1 VPPAPPTSRNWKRRT
16 EVEPMV
22 SSKKDPSRI
31 TAAIAVL
38 VAVAAL
44 AFGLA
49 ACGGGGGGIGGSGE
63 EKEAQKVKLEG
74 KPSGS
79 LTISNWPLYIDKGT
93 VPAFEKASGVSVK
106 YIEDINSNEEFFNK
120 MRPLLEKGE
129 SGGRSIFVLAD
140 YQVTEMHK
148 LGYLQEFDKAGLSE
162 VEKNLVSSLQH
173 PQFDPN
179 RDWTAPW
186 QSGMTGVIVNKES
199 APDVKSV
206 CDLFNPKYKGKVD
219 FLNEVRETVPL
230 VMKCEGVDPNEATEA
245 DWMKAIEK
253 IKGAAESG
261 QIRRFTGNDYAR
273 DLTSGDAVAVIG
285 WSGDAVQLQEDN
297 PELEWRMPI
306 EGCMLW
312 SEDMVIPVGAPNP
325 TAAEAF
331 MNYVYK
337 PEVQANIAE
346 YVNYVTP
353 VEGVKEVLAKREPK
367 LAQNQLIFPSASFT
381 KKCSGT
387 PVLEGEEKQKVLR
400 AWDAVLNG

>member
-1 VPPAPPTSRNWKRRT
+1 
-16 EVEPMV
+16 MV
-22 SSKKDPSRI
+22 SEKDPRRI
-31 TAAIAVL
+31 TALLAVS
-38 VAVAAL
+38 VAAVAL

-49 ACGGGGGGIGGSGE
+49 ACGGGGSGIGNSG
-63 EKEAQKVKLEG
+63 EKEAPKVKLEG

-93 VPAFEKASGVSVK
+93 VPAFEKVTGVSVK

-120 MRPLLEKGE
+120 LRPQLEQGE

-140 YQVTEMHK
+140 YMVVKMKK
-148 LGYLQEFDKAGLSE
+148 LGYLQEFDKAGLPE
-162 VEKNLVSSLQH
+162 VEKNLVSSLKS

-179 RDWTAPW
+179 RDWTVPW
-186 QSGMTGVIVNKES
+186 QSGMTGIIVNKETGNDIHS
-199 APDVKSV
+199 I

-219 FLNEVRETVPL
+219 ILNEVREAVPL
-230 VMKCEGVDPNEATEA
+230 VMKCEGVDPNQASEA

-253 IKGAAESG
+253 LKSASESG
-261 QIRRFTGNDYAR
+261 QIRSFTGNDYAQ
-273 DLTSGDAVAVIG
+273 DLTSGNVVAVMG

-297 PELEWRMPI
+297 PNLEWRMPT

-353 VEGVKEVLAKREPK
+353 VEGVKEILAKREPA
-367 LAQNQLIFPSASFT
+367 LAENQLIFPSASFT

-387 PVLEGEEKQKVLR
+387 PVLEGKEEQNVIK
-400 AWDAVLNG
+400 AFDAVLNG

>member
-1 VPPAPPTSRNWKRRT
+1 
-16 EVEPMV
+16 MV
-22 SSKKDPSRI
+22 SEKDPRRI
-31 TAAIAVL
+31 TALLAVV
-38 VAVAAL
+38 VAAGAL

-49 ACGGGGGGIGGSGE
+49 ACGGGGGGIGGGGE
-63 EKEAQKVKLEG
+63 EKEAPKVKLEG

-93 VPAFEKASGVSVK
+93 VPAFEKSSGVSVK

-120 MRPLLEKGE
+120 VRPQLEQGE

-140 YQVTEMHK
+140 YMVTKMHK
-148 LGYLQEFDKAGLSE
+148 LGYLQEFDKSGLPE

-179 RDWTAPW
+179 RDYTVPW
-186 QSGMTGVIVNKES
+186 QSGMTGIIVNKET
-199 APDVKSV
+199 APDIHSI
-206 CDLFNPKYKGKVD
+206 CDLFNPKYKGKID
-219 FLNEVRETVPL
+219 ILNEVREAVPL
-230 VMKCEGVDPNEATEA
+230 VMKCEGVDPNEASEA

-253 IKGAAESG
+253 LKSASESG
-261 QIRRFTGNDYAR
+261 QIRRFTGNDYQS
-273 DLTSGDAVAVIG
+273 DLTSGNVVAVMG

-297 PELEWRMPI
+297 PELEWRMPT

-312 SEDMVIPVGAPNP
+312 SEDMVIPVGAPNA

-367 LAQNQLIFPSASFT
+367 LAENQLIFPSASFT

-387 PVLEGEEKQKVLR
+387 PVIEGEEEQNIVK
-400 AWDAVLNG
+400 AFDAVLNG

>member
-1 VPPAPPTSRNWKRRT
+1 
-16 EVEPMV
+16 MV
-22 SSKKDPSRI
+22 SSKKDTRKI
-31 TAAIAVL
+31 TALFAAL
-38 VAVAAL
+38 VVAAAL
-44 AFGLA
+44 ALGLA
-49 ACGGGGGGIGGSGE
+49 ACGGGGSGGIEGGGE
-63 EKEAQKVKLEG
+63 EKEAPKVKLEG
-74 KPSGS
+74 KPSGE
-79 LTISNWPLYIDKGT
+79 LTISNWPLYIDKKT
-93 VPAFEKASGVSVK
+93 IPDFEKASGVSVK

-120 MRPLLEKGE
+120 MQPLLGQGE

-140 YQVTEMHK
+140 YQVVKMHK
-148 LGYLQEFDKAGLSE
+148 LGYLQEFDKSGLPE

-179 RDWTAPW
+179 RDWTVPW
-186 QSGMTGVIVNKES
+186 QSGMTGVIVNKET

-206 CDLFNPKYKGKVD
+206 CDLFESQYKGKVD

-253 IKGAAESG
+253 IKGAADSG

-297 PELEWRMPI
+297 PSLEWRMPT

-312 SEDMVIPVGAPNP
+312 SEDMVIPIGAPNP

-331 MNYVYK
+331 MNYVYE

-353 VEGVKEVLAKREPK
+353 VEGVKEVLAKRDPE
-367 LAQNQLIFPSASFT
+367 LAKNQLIFPSASFT
-381 KKCSGT
+381 KNCSAT
-387 PVLEGEEKQKVLR
+387 PVFKSEEEEQKVIK
-400 AWDAVLNG
+400 AFDAVLNG